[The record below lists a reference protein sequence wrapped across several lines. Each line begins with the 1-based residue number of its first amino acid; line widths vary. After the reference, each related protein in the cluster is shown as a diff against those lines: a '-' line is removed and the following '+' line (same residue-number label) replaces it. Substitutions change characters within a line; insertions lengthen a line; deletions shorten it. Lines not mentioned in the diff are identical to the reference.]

1 MVKIRESAEM
11 YLETILILK
20 KRSDTVRMIDVA
32 EEMNFSRPSVSVF
45 LRDLRDNGYIESDA
59 NGYIS
64 LTESGSAIAERIYER
79 HRFLTQF
86 LSSLGVS
93 QETAAAD
100 ACKMEHDISDETF
113 LKMKEHFTKY
123 TK

>member
-45 LRDLRDNGYIESDA
+45 LRDLRDNGYIESDE